1 MKIFMINFV
10 GSDENYRCTEKQ
22 SVLAGM
28 ESLGRKGIPVGCRGG
43 GCGVC
48 KIHISRG
55 DYITKKMSRAQVTEQ
70 EEKEGYALA
79 CRCYPQGDLDITV
92 VGQMKQA
99 VNGSNSQ
106 LLEDI

>member
-1 MKIFMINFV
+1 MKQFLINIV
-10 GSDENYRCTEKQ
+10 DLNENYRCTEKQ

-28 ESLGRKGIPVGCRGG
+28 ESLGRKGIPIGCRGG

-55 DYITKKMSRAQVTEQ
+55 DYMNKKMSRAQVTEQ

-92 VGQMKQA
+92 VGKMKQ
-99 VNGSNSQ
+99 VVDGSQSQ